1 MTTTTL
7 DREVLLHKALAH
19 PIRLRILAMLR
30 DGELCVCHL
39 IAVTR
44 LAPSTISAHLADLRR
59 AGLIRDRKQGRWV
72 HVLVADEP
80 AVRGALEAVLG
91 SLEGDPQVVADG
103 RILAR
108 LRGIAVE
115 EITRAGHDLER
126 IGLAHCCSTDP
137 ETGWAAKS

>member
-1 MTTTTL
+1 MTTAIL

-19 PIRLRILAMLR
+19 PVRLRVLAMLR
-30 DGELCVCHL
+30 DGELCVCHV

-59 AGLIRDRKQGRWV
+59 AGFIRDRKQGRWV
-72 HVLVADEP
+72 HVMLADEP
-80 AVRGALEAVLG
+80 AVRGVLEAVLG
-91 SLEGDPQVVADG
+91 SLEGDLQVVADG
-103 RILAR
+103 QILAR
-108 LRGIAVE
+108 LRGVAVE

-126 IGLAHCCSTDP
+126 VGIAHCCSTEP

>member
-1 MTTTTL
+1 MSTTTL

-39 IAVTR
+39 IAVTA

-72 HVLVADEP
+72 HVRLADDEG
-80 AVRGALEAVLG
+80 ARGVVDAVLR
-91 SLEGDPQVVADG
+91 SLEGDPRIVADS
-103 RILAR
+103 RILAA
-108 LRGIAVE
+108 LRGVAVE

-126 IGLAHCCSTDP
+126 VGVTRCCST
-137 ETGWAAKS
+137 ERATG